1 MPIAISCARPSSVRP
16 SCRTRNIGVS
26 GWRLKSGLLTVQAH
40 NPEQEEAEDQVEVEY
55 QGEDLEIGFNVNYL
69 LDALGALDGN
79 TVEIG
84 LSDANSSCLVR
95 LPDSTDTKYVVMPM
109 RL

>member
-1 MPIAISCARPSSVRP
+1 M
-16 SCRTRNIGVS
+16 
-26 GWRLKSGLLTVQAH
+26 
-40 NPEQEEAEDQVEVEY
+40 
-55 QGEDLEIGFNVNYL
+55 NYL
-69 LDALGALDGN
+69 LDALGALDGD

-95 LPDSTDTKYVVMPM
+95 VPDSTDTKYVVMPM